1 MNAITAQDEPIKHC
15 FWFPT
20 MFLEGKVSEK
30 SIQQQEARKKTNDQV
45 FYLYISVSF

>member
-1 MNAITAQDEPIKHC
+1 MNAISAQDEPIKHC

-30 SIQQQEARKKTNDQV
+30 KQEARKKPTIV
-45 FYLYISVSF
+45 FYWDISVSF